1 MSSPDSMA
9 QTRLT
14 GRHTMSNTITA
25 HISEEAQEALEFL
38 EKKNIDVNST
48 INRIIMRA
56 AQEEGWQISL
66 MPGREPA
73 QEKKDIKE
81 GNAEAEAEP
90 TSPESRSGDENTNLV
105 VPAAPAQQA
114 PPEAAGKPADPTPVP
129 VEKPF
134 EPGVVLSATKAYE
147 DDLPHSSPVVKK
159 AAVEPVA
166 GVSAQ
171 PAV

>member
-1 MSSPDSMA
+1 
-9 QTRLT
+9 
-14 GRHTMSNTITA
+14 MSNTITA

-73 QEKKDIKE
+73 QGKTDIKE
-81 GNAEAEAEP
+81 SKGEGKGEAEGEAEP
-90 TSPESRSGDENTNLV
+90 TSPESRSRDENTNLV

-134 EPGVVLSATKAYE
+134 EPGVVLAATKEYE

-159 AAVEPVA
+159 AVVEPVA

-171 PAV
+171 PAVQ